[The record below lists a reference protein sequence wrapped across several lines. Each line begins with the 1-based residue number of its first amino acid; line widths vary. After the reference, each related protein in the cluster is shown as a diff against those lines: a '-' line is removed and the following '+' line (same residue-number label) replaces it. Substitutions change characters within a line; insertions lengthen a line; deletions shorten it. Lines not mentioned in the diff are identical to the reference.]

1 LVGSVS
7 HYDKIS
13 NITGKEITIE
23 YIPTNAL
30 EKTIGNFTGVI
41 KRTSNGSN
49 QRGSSRS
56 QPESDCPYAIPL
68 CQNLTAV
75 ALAGQYTDLGSVSD
89 DAGGCYGG
97 TGSGGS
103 VWYSFQPQTDGPL
116 DFTITP
122 SGSTDYDFV
131 LWDITA
137 GCASNQRQEISC
149 NYSLITGA
157 TGLSSTLCSQAG
169 GSCSPN
175 DCTTDSKG
183 SDCNKFNR
191 RPNVLSS
198 HKYAVCINF
207 YSGSNDGFNIQFKN
221 EASSV
226 TITDIT
232 PPTILNATANSCPS
246 ATQFKLRFS
255 EYIDCSTLQAAD
267 LTLPGH
273 TVTIT
278 NTNCANG
285 VSNTVDVTI
294 SPALT
299 TGTYSLHG
307 QDILDLCGNNM
318 NSNFNI
324 VIGANPTPTISANK
338 TTCKSPGF
346 LGIGFTYSPASQSL
360 TAGGG
365 SFYQWSDGQIGATV
379 SVAPTTTTVYTV
391 TVTQGAC
398 PATANVTVTVETA
411 PVVSIPDQNFC
422 AGQSRTLT
430 ATGGGTYQWYTG
442 PSLFGNGTAIA
453 APAGTAAV
461 LNATPSATTT
471 YRVIVTS
478 PGGCKGQ
485 DDVTLT
491 LVTTNCCNA
500 SITPVSLCAND
511 APVTLAVGTSGGTFS
526 GPGITNTTTGVF
538 DPTVAGVGNHK
549 IFYQLGCGTD
559 SAIITVTGCSA
570 VSVCRETNGNLTVS
584 GGTPTFTWSYWKA
597 ASSTPITNSATCTA
611 CGGSWT
617 PFVNICTS
625 GITTITSCPVPAGWV
640 QFATGTTVTPPVGK
654 DTIKVVDGAGT
665 TVTIYS
671 IASVPLCSSCPT
683 ITVTTSPTNTTC
695 GLANGSASTTV
706 SGGVSPY
713 TYTWSNSGGSN
724 SGITNVNAGTYTV
737 TVKDANLC
745 SATASVTIG
754 SSANPTA
761 TSTKTDVTCNG
772 ANNGT
777 VTVTASGGT
786 GSLTYTWSPN
796 VSTTSS
802 ASALAPNTYSVTVK
816 DANNCTVVTSQ
827 TITQPTA
834 ITIATSST
842 TATCGASNGSAT
854 ASPSGGTGAYTYTW
868 TGGATTATATN
879 LAAGTYSVTVK
890 DASLC
895 SAVGSAIV
903 SSTTSITT
911 TMTASPSGCGTPTG
925 KAKVTVT
932 AGAGPFTYLW
942 SNGQTADSAT
952 ALSTGYVKVTVTG
965 AGGCTKVD
973 SILVPSSATL
983 PNIYAGVDTALN
995 CIRTS
1000 VTLQATSSTAGV
1012 TFAWSNGINTAN
1024 NSVSSVNTYT
1034 VTATDPNNGCTA
1046 SDASSSEFKQYYS
1059 ECQCC
1064 CCAAK
1069 LF

>member
-1 LVGSVS
+1 MKNFYFVCLLFLFFSPPSFAQSIKKEYTLGKERDYNVQEEHSIDNGGKEGPLLNEYFITTFHSQSDIDIYFEELNIPIGSRLNFYLGKNTKGQLVGSVS
-7 HYDKIS
+7 HYDKIA

-23 YIPTNAL
+23 YIPTNSIN
-30 EKTIGNFTGVI
+30 KTISNFRGLI
-41 KRTSNGSN
+41 IPSSNGSN

-398 PATANVTVTVETA
+398 PATASVTVTVESA

-453 APAGTAAV
+453 APTGTAAV

-511 APVTLAVGTSGGTFS
+511 APVTLVVGTAGGTFS

-570 VSVCRETNGNLTVS
+570 VNVCRETNGNLTVS

-683 ITVTTSPTNTTC
+683 ITVTTTPTNTTC

-724 SGITNVNAGTYTV
+724 SGITNMSAGTYTV

-745 SATASVTIG
+745 SAIASVTIG

-772 ANNGT
+772 TNNGT

-802 ASALAPNTYSVTVK
+802 ASACPKHLF
-816 DANNCTVVTSQ
+816 C
-827 TITQPTA
+827 
-834 ITIATSST
+834 
-842 TATCGASNGSAT
+842 NGER
-854 ASPSGGTGAYTYTW
+854 
-868 TGGATTATATN
+868 
-879 LAAGTYSVTVK
+879 
-890 DASLC
+890 C
-895 SAVGSAIV
+895 
-903 SSTTSITT
+903 
-911 TMTASPSGCGTPTG
+911 
-925 KAKVTVT
+925 
-932 AGAGPFTYLW
+932 
-942 SNGQTADSAT
+942 
-952 ALSTGYVKVTVTG
+952 
-965 AGGCTKVD
+965 
-973 SILVPSSATL
+973 
-983 PNIYAGVDTALN
+983 
-995 CIRTS
+995 
-1000 VTLQATSSTAGV
+1000 
-1012 TFAWSNGINTAN
+1012 
-1024 NSVSSVNTYT
+1024 
-1034 VTATDPNNGCTA
+1034 
-1046 SDASSSEFKQYYS
+1046 E
-1059 ECQCC
+1059 
-1064 CCAAK
+1064 
-1069 LF
+1069 